1 MAVSWKPWDSTSSA
15 PTSHSSSNH
24 RTSRPA
30 TSRRPLRSWPPASRT
45 ARTTWCSW
53 EPPVRARPRRPHGS
67 SNGCSGRRS
76 SSSRTRHSPR
86 SYAPNSANSCP
97 TTRSATSSA
106 TTTTTSPRRIYRR
119 PTRTSRRTPTSTTMW
134 SGCAIR
140 PPRTCSRGVT
150 AWSRHRFVHLRPRYA
165 GGVRRPHAVPPGRPA
180 D

>member
-1 MAVSWKPWDSTSSA
+1 MAVSWK
-15 PTSHSSSNH
+15 HGIQH
-24 RTSRPA
+24 RARRQAFVVKSPYKRPA

-53 EPPVRARPRRPHGS
+53 EPPVRARPRRLHGS

-150 AWSRHRFVHLRPRYA
+150 AWSSPPFRASTARYA